1 MPFMQSKNMLL
12 YEQMTSCILL
22 SAALC
27 IKPVQEIKTKD
38 VQKAVSQAFSEGRK
52 EMHTVWKGAISFGL
66 VNIPVR
72 MFTATED
79 RDLKFRYLHK
89 ACNTP
94 VNYKKYCPTC
104 NVNVGEDDIV
114 RGFEYEPGRFVVLDE
129 TDFESAKGAANNRS
143 IEILDFVNLSEID
156 PVYFDKTYYLS
167 PQETGAKAY
176 NLLRQAMNDTGKIAI
191 AKVTIRSKETLAA
204 LRVYKNALV
213 METLFYAEEVR
224 PAEQIPGLPESTGT
238 NEKELDIA
246 VKLIENLTTKFEP
259 EKYTNEYKTAL
270 TELIQ
275 KKVEGKEIRVAPE
288 APKQNVIDLM
298 EALKASLQEAA
309 KNRPAKSGT
318 KRKTAGKAV

>member
-1 MPFMQSKNMLL
+1 
-12 YEQMTSCILL
+12 
-22 SAALC
+22 
-27 IKPVQEIKTKD
+27 
-38 VQKAVSQAFSEGRK
+38 
-52 EMHTVWKGAISFGL
+52 MHTVWKGAISFGL

-79 RDLKFRYLHK
+79 RDIRFRYLHK
-89 ACNTP
+89 TCNTP
-94 VNYKKYCPTC
+94 LKYKKFCPSC
-104 NVNVGEDDIV
+104 NMDVAEDDIV
-114 RGFEYEPGRFVVLDE
+114 RGYEYEPGHFVILTE
-129 TDFESAKGAANNRS
+129 ADFESVIEASNNRS

-191 AKVTIRSKETLAA
+191 AKVNIRSKETLAA

-213 METLFYAEEVR
+213 METLFYADEVR
-224 PAEQIPGLPESTGT
+224 PAEQIPGLPAVTET

-246 VKLIENLTTKFEP
+246 VKLIDNLTAKFEP

-270 TELIQ
+270 TALIQ
-275 KKVEGKEIRVAPE
+275 KKVEGKEIKVAPE

-298 EALKASLQEAA
+298 EALKASLQET
-309 KNRPAKSGT
+309 KKKKPEKGLR
-318 KRKTAGKAV
+318 KRKLPEKRYRKWNGSSLWILYSQIP

>member
-1 MPFMQSKNMLL
+1 
-12 YEQMTSCILL
+12 MTAYVLH
-22 SAALC
+22 
-27 IKPVQEIKTKD
+27 ETGN
-38 VQKAVSQAFSEGRK
+38 EK
-52 EMHTVWKGAISFGL
+52 ERRYGMHTVWKGAISFGL

-79 RDLKFRYLHK
+79 RDIKFRYLHK
-89 ACNTP
+89 ECNTP
-94 VNYKKYCPTC
+94 INYKKFCPTC
-104 NVNVGEDDIV
+104 NKDVSEDDIV
-114 RGFEYEPGRFVVLDE
+114 RGFEYEPGHFVVLDE
-129 TDFESAKGAANNRS
+129 TDFESAKGAAKGKN

-191 AKVTIRSKETLAA
+191 ARVTIRSKETLAA
-204 LRVYKNALV
+204 LRVYNNALV
-213 METLFYAEEVR
+213 METLFYADEVR
-224 PAEQIPGLPESTGT
+224 PAEQVPGLPAAAEA
-238 NEKELDIA
+238 NEKELEIA
-246 VKLIENLTTKFEP
+246 IKLIDSLTTKFEP
-259 EKYTNEYKTAL
+259 EKYKNEYKTAL

-275 KKVEGKEIRVAPE
+275 KKVEGKEIKVAPE

-309 KNRPAKSGT
+309 KNKPAKSGT

>member
-1 MPFMQSKNMLL
+1 VND
-12 YEQMTSCILL
+12 L
-22 SAALC
+22 SLR
-27 IKPVQEIKTKD
+27 
-38 VQKAVSQAFSEGRK
+38 GRN

-79 RDLKFRYLHK
+79 RDIRFRYLHK
-89 ACNTP
+89 TCNTP
-94 VNYKKYCPTC
+94 LKYKKFCPSC
-104 NVNVGEDDIV
+104 NMDVAEDDIV
-114 RGFEYEPGRFVVLDE
+114 RGYEYEPGHFVILTE
-129 TDFESAKGAANNRS
+129 ADFESVIEASNNRS

-191 AKVTIRSKETLAA
+191 AKVNIRSKETLAA

-213 METLFYAEEVR
+213 METLFYADEVR
-224 PAEQIPGLPESTGT
+224 PAEQIPGLPAVTET

-246 VKLIENLTTKFEP
+246 VKLIDNLTAKFEP

-270 TELIQ
+270 TALIQ
-275 KKVEGKEIRVAPE
+275 KKVEGKEIKVAPE

-298 EALKASLQEAA
+298 EALKASLQE
-309 KNRPAKSGT
+309 T
-318 KRKTAGKAV
+318 KKKKPEKRVTKKKTAGKAV